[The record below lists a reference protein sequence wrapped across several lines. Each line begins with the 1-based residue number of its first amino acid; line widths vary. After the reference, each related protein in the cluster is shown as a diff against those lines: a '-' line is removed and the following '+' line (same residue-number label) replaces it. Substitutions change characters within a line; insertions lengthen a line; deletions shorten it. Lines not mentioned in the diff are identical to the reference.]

1 MKEIKNENVY
11 EYGTEC
17 ESVTDYEH
25 GTVSVE
31 EEKKEQEPVVN
42 NGKKP
47 RPRFRNVL
55 AIVLVIIF
63 GTIFSVGCTGT
74 IALSNT
80 GASIEESLNHV
91 PYYSLQTAQ
100 YRVEH
105 AIMDQLRTDMQE
117 DAFWVDGVYDENQV
131 VDITKL
137 YAGIFAEDKNLA
149 TSYTMHDL
157 VIMYNNSVD
166 DELWG
171 IIETAEN
178 TAADYP
184 EIIAKLEENYQTDE
198 YYKDNQGNLY
208 AARFESEATS
218 IEEFLEQMPLDTEV
232 MDVGAEYGLV
242 LFILGEDEYPSICYE
257 LPEGSEYLEPV
268 SWEEFSARYMLGLH
282 TGNTELTENIDYGEY
297 GTTFQYLYKH
307 GTELEIMLPL
317 SEEPLSTYALMNPAE
332 VSLMDCYKQLADA
345 IAEVGYAV
353 TNEEYEQVDNTINV
367 NDPPVAYYW
376 INANGCQWTNNPYW
390 GANYIDAIKDEVLY
404 RQTDQESMNEYP
416 MYYAKVVHAE
426 DGDRYEEIYF
436 ASDGDV
442 GSYSYLEMMFTE
454 EFGIENAEY
463 VVALNP
469 DMEDEQKLFNID
481 YDMWWDKDYYT
492 NHVAYMPYY
501 LAGMAVGGI
510 GVVLF
515 FILAIVWAGKR
526 DKTKAR
532 YAGPFATNIPI
543 EVLLIV
549 DVILWVLY
557 AAGLYLTVFNI
568 GLPYFGDSWLHY
580 LLVVIVVV
588 GFLSVAL
595 WEILILVTKGRSR
608 NMRTNSL
615 IGRAGRGVV
624 DGIVKG
630 SQTSA
635 FTRKCPIEIML
646 AIFLACWIVYGCVI
660 AVLFDGV
667 AYMGALA
674 MLICVCIA
682 LGGGILL
689 ALWHIVTLVH
699 KGRSRNMKTNSI
711 IGKCGG
717 GIVRVIRQAY
727 GNRKITGKLVLWS
740 ILFAG
745 ISLIFVGLAVGT
757 YAPGIFIF
765 LLIVFWVVTIGF
777 LMKKCVQRQRVK
789 EGLHEIAGGH
799 LEYQIELDKLS
810 GDDLDMARDLNNLK
824 EGMENAVERMMKSER
839 MKTDLITNVSHDLKT
854 PLTSIINYVD
864 ILKKEDIQDEKI
876 RGYIEIL
883 EQKSLRLKNLTEDLM
898 EAAKISSGNITLDMQ
913 NINLKQLLYQTN
925 AEFEEKFARR
935 NLSLVCT
942 LPDSD
947 VYIKADS
954 RRIWRVVENLYNN
967 AAKYAQPYSRVYV
980 DGKLQ
985 SGKVILIIKNVSE
998 APLNI
1003 SADELM
1009 ERFVRGDV
1017 ARNTEGSGLGLEIAR
1032 NLTVMQ
1038 KGTFEIQLD
1047 GDLFK
1052 VVLTFDAV

>member
-1 MKEIKNENVY
+1 MEEKKNENVY
-11 EYGTEC
+11 EHGTES
-17 ESVTDYEH
+17 EVI
-25 GTVSVE
+25 
-31 EEKKEQEPVVN
+31 N

-47 RPRFRNVL
+47 RPRFRTIL

-80 GASIEESLNHV
+80 GASIKETLDYV
-91 PYYSLQTAQ
+91 PYYSLHATQS
-100 YRVEH
+100 RIEI
-105 AIMDQLRTDMQE
+105 AIMDQLRTELDE
-117 DAFWVDGVYDENQV
+117 SAFWVDGEYDENQI
-131 VDITKL
+131 VDITNL
-137 YAGIFAEDKNLA
+137 SAGIFAENKNKA

-166 DELWG
+166 DELWQL
-171 IIETAEN
+171 IDEAEA

-184 EIIAKLEENYQTDE
+184 EIVATLEAELDTDE
-198 YYKDNQGNLY
+198 YYMDNQGNLY
-208 AARFESEATS
+208 AARFEADAVS
-218 IEEFLEQMPLDTEV
+218 IEEFVEQMPLNKDV
-232 MDVGAEYGLV
+232 MDIGAEYGMV
-242 LFILGEDEYPSICYE
+242 LYIMGESENPSICYA
-257 LPEGSEYLEPV
+257 LPEGSEYLEPIG
-268 SWEEFSARYMLGLH
+268 WEEFSARYMLGLH
-282 TGNTELTENIDYGEY
+282 ADNAKLQENIDYGEY
-297 GTTFQYLYKH
+297 GTVFQHLYKY
-307 GTELEIMLPL
+307 GTDLEIAMPI
-317 SEEPLSTYALMNPAE
+317 SGEPLSYYALLCPAE
-332 VSLMDCYKQLADA
+332 VSLMDCYKQLAEA
-345 IAEVGYAV
+345 IAIVGSAV
-353 TNEEYEQVDNTINV
+353 TNEEYLLADNTIHV
-367 NDPPVAYYW
+367 TDPPLAYYW
-376 INANGCQWTNNPYW
+376 ITANGQQWTNNPLW
-390 GANYIDAIKDEVLY
+390 VDSSVDQIKDEILY
-404 RQTDQESMNEYP
+404 RETDQESLNEYP
-416 MYYAKVVHAE
+416 MYYAKATHV
-426 DGDRYEEIYF
+426 DTD
-436 ASDGDV
+436 
-442 GSYSYLEMMFTE
+442 GSYVETYFNSPDAGMYTY
-454 EFGIENAEY
+454 IEDMLLQEYGFEYAEY

-469 DMEDEQKLFNID
+469 VMNDLAQLYETD
-481 YDMWWDKDYYT
+481 YDMWWEYSYYL

-501 LAGMAVGGI
+501 LMAMAIGGI
-510 GVVLF
+510 GVILF
-515 FILAIVWAGKR
+515 FTLAIVWAGKR
-526 DKTKAR
+526 DKTKMR

-543 EVLLIV
+543 EVLLVV

-557 AAGLYLTVFNI
+557 VAGLYVTVFNM
-568 GLPYFGDSWLHY
+568 GYPYFGENWEHY
-580 LLVVIVVV
+580 LLVIIIVV
-588 GFLSVAL
+588 GFLSIAL
-595 WEILILVTKGRSR
+595 WEIMILVTKGRSR

-615 IGRAGRGVV
+615 IGRASRGVV

-635 FTRKCPIEIML
+635 FTRKCPIELML
-646 AIFLACWIVYGCVI
+646 VIFLVCWAVYCCVI

-667 AYMGALA
+667 AYMGLLA
-674 MLICVCIA
+674 MLICICIA

-699 KGRSRNMKTNSI
+699 KGRSGNMKTNSI

-717 GIVRVIRQAY
+717 GIVRAIRQAY

-765 LLIVFWVVTIGF
+765 LLIVFWVVAIGF

-789 EGLHEIAGGH
+789 EGLHEIAGGN

-810 GDDLDMARDLNNLK
+810 GDDLDMAKDLNNLK
-824 EGMENAVERMMKSER
+824 EGMETAVERMMKSER

-967 AAKYAQPYSRVYV
+967 AVKYAQPYSRVYV
-980 DGKLQ
+980 DGKLLG
-985 SGKVILIIKNVSE
+985 GKVILIIKNVSE